1 MSQVA
6 VVRTHYVVHGSM
18 PLFEKRC
25 SYEFSLLVY
34 CSKALKLIKT
44 PSVFNGSPLAITIC

>member
-6 VVRTHYVVHGSM
+6 VVRTHVEHGSM